1 MVCTLAD
8 IRFEMVSVLYNIG
21 AVHSY
26 AGASESRE
34 TADGMKLACTHF
46 QCAAWAFQ
54 HLKDTFPQP
63 SGVDLAPDIMQFMY
77 HLMLAQAQECILEKS
92 MMDNRKATIIVAAI
106 LAIDQT
112 AEDGDIRNWKRYVK
126 FKIAYHTCVSLLYQ
140 GQQAEEQQKMGERVA
155 FYQAAA
161 EKLEEANKLSKGMD
175 NAEAINE
182 ALTFTMDVVEGKK
195 KAAKNENEF
204 IYHEEVPEKDTLPEV
219 KGASLVKGIPFDVND
234 PEVSGPDIFGRL
246 VPMKAHEASS
256 LYSEEKAKLLR
267 KVGAMIDEKD
277 QSLFTY
283 MTSLQL
289 EHLNLFS
296 EPERLPQELVDRCAA
311 LSAKPSAIQDLV
323 DAMGK
328 LADTY
333 QDVESMLQEVKEL
346 LEQEEAREKE
356 YQEVMGN
363 RPPSIVATD
372 LTREARKYEE
382 AHAKASESNQ
392 TLHKAMT
399 MNISNLRILS
409 LPLDELDTPADDS
422 SRKEMQH
429 LVNKVDEMKRQRS
442 MLATQLRDSI
452 TQDDITRQLVT
463 RTGEPLDTI
472 FSQEMQKHERYVT
485 FIEQN
490 LLAQENI
497 LKALTDA
504 YARYAGTRKAT
515 NEIIRKRESIING
528 LIASYDA
535 YEDLLAKSS
544 KGLEFY
550 RKLETNVSKLLQ
562 RVKGTCRVQEE
573 EREQILLKNKKSLPR
588 TRKAASNTSSD
599 SDSNEPSSSGP
610 KLKDYLQNMK
620 KGGSGGGGYSGG
632 SQPSNPYFN
641 AAVTGYGHL
650 PSSISPQPSGYY
662 DQSGMVSQLSSD
674 SGSQQWIPSVRPA
687 PVGSEGTG
695 EQTPSVC
702 SSTNMAFKQPVDDG
716 KFQPHSHGPYQM
728 PSSDN
733 TGIKAGASYPLSVAY
748 SSYNPAGYGSN
759 TPAYRALQMPLMHPQ
774 SAYSQGHF
782 NYSGQ
787 YGMQQYSQGQVL
799 PAASESPIPT
809 SVSYYHDPSQATATS
824 QANYASYTA
833 PANTQQYNSTY
844 SQQGGAPQYSSRT
857 ESYTGQ
863 SYSQGYTPVAQGYPT
878 SSTPKDATSYPSY
891 PTSTSQAASSYLP
904 TQQSYY
910 PPAATSQDASSYT
923 ATQQSAYPSS
933 SAEQI
938 SDTYSSYAYTSPSAM
953 GGSYQVSTQQPG
965 ASFSTPSYTGGSTT
979 DTGVSY
985 SQYMQQSQ
993 YYPGIQVPKPGLSQT
1008 SSYGGH
1014 PGYSFNTTSGT
1025 YNYGSGYQSS
1035 SAEENNYNVGE
1046 YQQGNQQ
1053 VSVYSMTGTS
1063 SGTNP
1068 TKSNYG
1074 SEFHGNS
1081 AASSNSVTSLSSGS
1095 SSEVSLVPQPSS
1107 YYQYDYSTQPT
1118 DVATVLHT
1126 SSVAQSTEYL
1136 YMNAGTSTSFYTNA
1150 GTNSTSQT
1158 SSSQVSVDGQTYA
1171 AQYNTNQAES
1181 YQTPEYVQNQYYTV
1195 QYGYQNV
1202 SGMPNMDTPP
1212 QSPRHIIVQQQGG
1225 VPPSE
1230 GNKEIKLTLKVFGKD
1245 LYTDPEALNQ
1255 FVQEVEKYEKFVEG
1269 LTTKTLNGPTPLD
1282 MKWKELLD
1290 FQEKDAHTHSI
1301 SVARC
1306 YPMKNRF
1313 PDILPYDNS
1322 RVELPSTKDDYIN
1335 ASFMKDVT
1343 PLTPPFIVTQ
1353 APIPSTY
1360 CDFWTMVWEQQV
1372 EVVVCLLSDS
1382 ELNNQVYWPLEKGQ
1396 ELAMGKMKLSL
1407 QSSNIRPHWTER
1419 ILSIC
1424 VGETRVSRV
1433 IVHLQFTAWP
1443 GSSFP
1448 ASPGPFLSLVCEAL
1462 TFYCQQRAAS
1472 HPVVVHCLSGVGR
1485 TGLFVLATAA
1495 VCEVQAG
1502 QGLLDLVP
1510 TASTM
1515 SASRK
1520 NSLRDREHLKFAY
1533 QAVLY
1538 YAQDFLM
1545 KRGILTSR
1553 STFEDKR
1560 SRAGKSHTRH
1570 PSEDFLLGQPTD
1582 LSQLQSGVEKMGTL
1596 NDDYE
1601 GRVHGRVCDIACVT
1615 HPIALLETER
1625 LHHVRHISSVGS
1637 VSVYWAAANNNDSL
1651 TTLPRHRCDGVANS
1665 HPEGQLVGSNS
1676 GSVSN
1681 SRSSTPPFGY
1691 LPSLADPS
1699 KFSLKTE
1706 APQDKSRKRFTRESF
1721 EAKRRESTTSLES
1734 SQIDTDDP
1742 LSLIDSLWPLKRL

>member
-620 KGGSGGGGYSGG
+620 KGGSGGGGYSVG

-993 YYPGIQVPKPGLSQT
+993 YYPGVQVPKPGLSQT

-1290 FQEKDAHTHSI
+1290 FQEKDAHKHSI

-1570 PSEDFLLGQPTD
+1570 PSEDFLLGPPTD

>member
-1 MVCTLAD
+1 TVTICVC
-8 IRFEMVSVLYNIG
+8 
-21 AVHSY
+21 
-26 AGASESRE
+26 
-34 TADGMKLACTHF
+34 
-46 QCAAWAFQ
+46 Q
-54 HLKDTFPQP
+54 
-63 SGVDLAPDIMQFMY
+63 
-77 HLMLAQAQECILEKS
+77 
-92 MMDNRKATIIVAAI
+92 
-106 LAIDQT
+106 
-112 AEDGDIRNWKRYVK
+112 NWKRYVK

-296 EPERLPQELVDRCAA
+296 EPERLPQEKPPPVHPTEIRTSISPSSAVELNTTGALANYATEAVDRCAA

-409 LPLDELDTPADDS
+409 LPLDELDSQIPSLKVLDSPADDS

-429 LVNKVDEMKRQRS
+429 LVNKVEEMKRQRS

-472 FSQEMQKHERYVT
+472 FSQEMQKHERYLLSKS
-485 FIEQN
+485 ESHLLNKN

-620 KGGSGGGGYSGG
+620 KGGSGGGGYSVG

-733 TGIKAGASYPLSVAY
+733 TGTKAGASYPLSVAY

-787 YGMQQYSQGQVL
+787 YSMQQYSQGQVL
-799 PAASESPIPT
+799 PAASESPMPT
-809 SVSYYHDPSQATATS
+809 SGSYYHDPSQATATS

-844 SQQGGAPQYSSRT
+844 SQQGGAPQYSSGT

-993 YYPGIQVPKPGLSQT
+993 YYPGVQVPKPGLSQT

-1025 YNYGSGYQSS
+1025 YSYGSGYQSS

-1095 SSEVSLVPQPSS
+1095 SSEVSLVPQPS

-1195 QYGYQNV
+1195 QYGYQNA

-1212 QSPRHIIVQQQGG
+1212 QSPRHIILQQQPAKAKLVESPVKQAVVTQAVTVLTSFSPKKSPLNSVPSPKLSPPLEQSTSVPNLKPQETNSSEKQNGDISNIM

-1230 GNKEIKLTLKVFGKD
+1230 GNKESKLTLKVFGKD

-1290 FQEKDAHTHSI
+1290 FQEKDAHKHSI

-1353 APIPSTY
+1353 APLPSTY

-1382 ELNNQVYWPLEKGQ
+1382 E
-1396 ELAMGKMKLSL
+1396 
-1407 QSSNIRPHWTER
+1407 
-1419 ILSIC
+1419 
-1424 VGETRVSRV
+1424 
-1433 IVHLQFTAWP
+1433 
-1443 GSSFP
+1443 
-1448 ASPGPFLSLVCEAL
+1448 
-1462 TFYCQQRAAS
+1462 
-1472 HPVVVHCLSGVGR
+1472 
-1485 TGLFVLATAA
+1485 
-1495 VCEVQAG
+1495 
-1502 QGLLDLVP
+1502 
-1510 TASTM
+1510 
-1515 SASRK
+1515 
-1520 NSLRDREHLKFAY
+1520 
-1533 QAVLY
+1533 
-1538 YAQDFLM
+1538 
-1545 KRGILTSR
+1545 
-1553 STFEDKR
+1553 
-1560 SRAGKSHTRH
+1560 
-1570 PSEDFLLGQPTD
+1570 
-1582 LSQLQSGVEKMGTL
+1582 
-1596 NDDYE
+1596 
-1601 GRVHGRVCDIACVT
+1601 
-1615 HPIALLETER
+1615 
-1625 LHHVRHISSVGS
+1625 VRHFNKI
-1637 VSVYWAAANNNDSL
+1637 
-1651 TTLPRHRCDGVANS
+1651 T
-1665 HPEGQLVGSNS
+1665 
-1676 GSVSN
+1676 
-1681 SRSSTPPFGY
+1681 
-1691 LPSLADPS
+1691 
-1699 KFSLKTE
+1699 KTFVI
-1706 APQDKSRKRFTRESF
+1706 K
-1721 EAKRRESTTSLES
+1721 
-1734 SQIDTDDP
+1734 
-1742 LSLIDSLWPLKRL
+1742 